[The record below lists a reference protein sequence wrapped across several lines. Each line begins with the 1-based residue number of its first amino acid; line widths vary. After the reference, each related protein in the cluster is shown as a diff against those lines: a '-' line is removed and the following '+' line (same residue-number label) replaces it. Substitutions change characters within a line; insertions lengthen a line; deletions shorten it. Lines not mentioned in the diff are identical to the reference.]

1 MLNVLVPVDGSDAST
16 RALKTAVDILA
27 GKPEATLHVLAVPTP
42 IVSGNVKRFFSDDVL
57 QAYYQDEG
65 SNALLPARSVLAG
78 STLKIKESII
88 AGNAAQ
94 TIKEY
99 VEKNQIDHIVM
110 GTRGLS
116 ALPGLVLGS
125 VTTKVLSLVN
135 VPVTLI
141 K

>member
-16 RALKTAVDILA
+16 RALKTAVDILT

-42 IVSGNVKRFFSDDVL
+42 IVSGNVKRFFSEDVL

-78 STLKIKESII
+78 SPLKVKESII

-99 VEKNQIDHIVM
+99 VENNQIDHVVM

-125 VTTKVLSLVN
+125 VTTKVLSLVH

>member
-16 RALKTAVDILA
+16 RAVQAAAAMLA
-27 GKPEATLHVLAVPTP
+27 HKPEATLHLLAVPTP
-42 IVSGNVKRFFSDDVL
+42 IVSGNVKRFFSEDVL

-65 SNALLPARSVLAG
+65 NNALIPARSVLADQ
-78 STLKIKESII
+78 SLRVKENII

-94 TIKEY
+94 TIKDYAERHG
-99 VEKNQIDHIVM
+99 IDHIVM

>member
-1 MLNVLVPVDGSDAST
+1 L
-16 RALKTAVDILA
+16 
-27 GKPEATLHVLAVPTP
+27 LAVPTP
-42 IVSGNVKRFFSDDVL
+42 IVSGNVKRFFSEDVL

-65 SNALLPARSVLAG
+65 NNALIPARSVLAEQ
-78 STLKIKESII
+78 SLRVKENII

-94 TIKEY
+94 TIKDYAERHG
-99 VEKNQIDHIVM
+99 IDHIVM

>member
-1 MLNVLVPVDGSDAST
+1 
-16 RALKTAVDILA
+16 
-27 GKPEATLHVLAVPTP
+27 
-42 IVSGNVKRFFSDDVL
+42 
-57 QAYYQDEG
+57 
-65 SNALLPARSVLAG
+65 
-78 STLKIKESII
+78 
-88 AGNAAQ
+88 
-94 TIKEY
+94 
-99 VEKNQIDHIVM
+99 HIVM

>member
-16 RALKTAVDILA
+16 RALQAAVDILE

-42 IVSGNVKRFFSDDVL
+42 IVSGNVKRFFSEDVL

-65 SNALLPARSVLAG
+65 SNALLPARAVLAD
-78 STLKIKESII
+78 SPLKIKESII

-94 TIKEY
+94 TIKDY
-99 VEKNQIDHIVM
+99 VEKNNVDHIVM

-125 VTTKVLSLVN
+125 VTTKVLSLVK

>member
-16 RALKTAVDILA
+16 RALKAAVDILG

-65 SNALLPARSVLAG
+65 SNALLPARAVLAD
-78 STLKIKESII
+78 SSLKVKESIV

-99 VEKNQIDHIVM
+99 VEKNNIDHVVM

-125 VTTKVLSLVN
+125 VTTKVLSMVN

>member
-16 RALKTAVDILA
+16 RAVQAAVAMLA
-27 GKPEATLHVLAVPTP
+27 HKPEATLHLLAVPTP

-65 SNALLPARSVLAG
+65 NNALIPSRSVLAG
-78 STLKIKESII
+78 QSVQVKENII

-94 TIKEY
+94 TIKDY
-99 VEKNQIDHIVM
+99 VERNNIDHIVM

-125 VTTKVLSLVN
+125 VTTKVLSMVN